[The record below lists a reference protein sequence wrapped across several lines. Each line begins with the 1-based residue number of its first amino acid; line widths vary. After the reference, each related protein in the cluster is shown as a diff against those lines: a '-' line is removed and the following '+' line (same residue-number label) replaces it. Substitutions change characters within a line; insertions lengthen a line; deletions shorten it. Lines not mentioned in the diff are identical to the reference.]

1 MLKTLAL
8 SGYRGFESYRVT
20 DLTRV
25 NLMVG
30 KNNSGKT
37 SILEA
42 VEMLVSEGHLSVFY
56 GSARR
61 RGELPALFSQGRQ
74 PEVSHFFYGHK
85 CYPGAHFKLSSDDG
99 TRILT
104 VKILSLDDIGEVDW
118 WRPRYQSEELPEPA
132 FALSIS
138 IASGAGEKETLIP
151 VADNGIII
159 DSRPV
164 LRGNRPLNKTVRFLA
179 LDSLENAAMRE
190 VWNQLVAGGQEAEIV
205 KDMELFLPH
214 IDSIHFLTSDRLSGH
229 GILVGRRGASHRVP
243 IGSFGDGVRR
253 LLAFRLS
260 LVGTANGFLLIDEVD
275 TGLHWT
281 VMEDVWR
288 LLIEVAARSNV
299 QIFATTHSYDCIRG
313 LGTLVR
319 VRPDLAEHVSIH
331 KLDKL
336 LNRSVPLRGDQIPVA
351 VEQEIEVR

>member
-1 MLKTLAL
+1 MLKTLAV

-42 VEMLVSEGHLSVFY
+42 VELLVSEGHLSVFY

-61 RGELPALFSQGRQ
+61 RGELSTFYSRGQR
-74 PEVSHFFYGHK
+74 PEVSHLFYGHK
-85 CYPGAHFKLSSDDG
+85 CDPGAHFKLSSDDG

-104 VKILSLDDIGEVDW
+104 VKILSLDDAGEVDW
-118 WRPRYQSEELPEPA
+118 WRSRYRPALPEPT
-132 FALSIS
+132 FALS
-138 IASGAGEKETLIP
+138 IASGAPEKETLIP
-151 VADNGIII
+151 VADNGAII
-159 DSRPV
+159 DSGPV
-164 LRGNRPLNKTVRFLA
+164 FRRNRPFNKPVRFLA
-179 LDSLENAAMRE
+179 LDSLENTAMRE

-214 IDSIHFLTSDRLSGH
+214 IDSIHFLAGDRVSGP

-319 VRPDLAEHVSIH
+319 DRPDLAEHVSIH

-336 LNRSVPLRGDQIPVA
+336 LNRSVTLRGDQIPVA